1 MKFKYLLAASVVST
15 ASAMVAAPAAAQST
29 GSVDFDDSVI
39 IVSGARTTGVGGVDI
54 PNTPKAKQVL
64 GEEIIRRQ
72 RPGQTVND
80 IVNLVPGVSFQN
92 NDPWGSSG
100 GSSPSAVSTTAA
112 SRRRSTACR

>member
-39 IVSGARTTGVGGVDI
+39 IVSGARETGVGGIENPD
-54 PNTPKAKQVL
+54 TTKAKQVL

-100 GSSPSAVSTTAA
+100 GGFTIRGFGH
-112 SRRRSTACR
+112 RRHDQHPHA

>member
-39 IVSGARTTGVGGVDI
+39 IVSGARDDVGGVDV
-54 PNTPKAKQVL
+54 PETPKAKQVL

-72 RPGQTVND
+72 RPGQR
-80 IVNLVPGVSFQN
+80 
-92 NDPWGSSG
+92 
-100 GSSPSAVSTTAA
+100 STT
-112 SRRRSTACR
+112 S